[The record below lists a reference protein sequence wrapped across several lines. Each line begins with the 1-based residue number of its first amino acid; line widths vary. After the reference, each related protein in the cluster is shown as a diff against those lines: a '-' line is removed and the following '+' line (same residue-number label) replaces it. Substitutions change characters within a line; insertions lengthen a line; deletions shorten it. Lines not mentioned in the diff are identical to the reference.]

1 MTFFLQLN
9 NTKMTGGGI
18 FRRITIFHD
27 LVAEET
33 VYHSVCMAKFCKKT
47 DFGKFGRPINE
58 EK

>member
-9 NTKMTGGGI
+9 NTKMTGGI

-27 LVAEET
+27 LVAEES
-33 VYHSVCMAKFCKKT
+33 VYHSVCMTKFCKKP
-47 DFGKFGRPINE
+47 DLGKFDRPVNE